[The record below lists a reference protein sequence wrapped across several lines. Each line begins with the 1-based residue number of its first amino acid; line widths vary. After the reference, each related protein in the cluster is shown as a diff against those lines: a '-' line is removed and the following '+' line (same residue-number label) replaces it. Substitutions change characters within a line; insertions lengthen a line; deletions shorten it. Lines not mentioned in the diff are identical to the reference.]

1 MDTSD
6 LPAIVEKVFAD
17 NPEQVNDILNG
28 KDRVKGFL
36 VGQIMKATR
45 GQAPPDEV
53 NKLIDATLEKMKAA
67 K

>member
-1 MDTSD
+1 MD
-6 LPAIVEKVFAD
+6 KVFAD
-17 NPEQVNDILNG
+17 NEQQVNDILNG

-53 NKLIDATLEKMKAA
+53 NRLIDEKVESLKAGS
-67 K
+67 